1 MWETQVQSLGWEDP
15 LEKEMAYWIFSS
27 ILAWRIP
34 WTEETGRLQ
43 SMGLQRVGHDWA
55 TSKMSHSSGSLLV
68 PWFMYPLPLN
78 WITVQ
83 FSSVQFSRSVVSD
96 YLRPYGLQHT
106 RLPCL
111 SPAPRACS
119 NSCPVSRWCHPTISS
134 SVVPFSSCLQSFPAS
149 RSFPM
154 SQLSWIIVI
163 PTNWFPHL

>member
-1 MWETQVQSLGWEDP
+1 MQEMQVWYLGQEDP
-15 LEKEMAYWIFSS
+15 LEKEMATHCS

-119 NSCPVSRWCHPTISS
+119 NSCPLSRWCHPTISS